1 MSAAH
6 LYRTLVIDDDV
17 CIHKIFGSM
26 LSPALI
32 QPPPVNPLGAA
43 AADAAHPRATFPV
56 FEIDSAFSG
65 EQGLAYVQ
73 KALAEKRPYAM
84 AFVDMRMTTG
94 WDGIQTIGEI
104 WKECSDLQIIICTAH
119 TDFTWHD
126 IIKQFG
132 HTDRLL
138 VLKKPFE
145 VMDVRQ
151 LAYALAE
158 KWNLFNQARSH
169 LQRLQKLVTRRTAKL
184 RKTNLSLQHKIAQL
198 KKAQEEQQQAEQQ
211 RRMMEMQLR
220 QAQKLES
227 VGHLAAGIAHE
238 INTPTQYIG
247 DNIRFLEKSFARVI
261 PLLRRQEPLLRAVKA
276 GEPTAALVAEVEQ
289 TLAQCDLEFL
299 LAETP
304 RAIEQSLEGIH
315 NVARIVRAMR
325 DFSHPGTGEKIEIDL
340 NQAVE
345 NTLVVA
351 ANEWKY
357 VATLVKDLQPDL
369 PHVLA
374 LPGELNQVILN
385 LVVNAAHA
393 IADVVGDG
401 SGGKGTITISTR
413 RCGDWAEIHVRD
425 TGTGIPEEIRDKV
438 FDPFFT
444 TRPIGKGTGQGL
456 AIARSVIVGRHN
468 GALSFQTRVGIG
480 TLFTI
485 RLPIQAAHAD
495 QPAREAA

>member
-1 MSAAH
+1 VSAAH
-6 LYRTLVIDDDV
+6 PYRILIIDDDA
-17 CIHKIFGSM
+17 CIHKVIESM
-26 LSPALI
+26 LSAQLI
-32 QPPPVNPLGAA
+32 PPPPAPPAA
-43 AADAAHPRATFPV
+43 PDAPAEPIPPATFPV

-65 EQGLAYVQ
+65 EEGLSRVQ

-84 AFVDMRMTTG
+84 AFVDMRMKAG
-94 WDGIQTIGEI
+94 WNGIQTIGHF
-104 WKECSDLQIIICTAH
+104 WKECPDLQIIICTAH
-119 TDFTWHD
+119 ADFTWHD
-126 IIKQFG
+126 IIRRFG

-158 KWNLFNQARSH
+158 KWSLFNQARSH
-169 LQRLQKLVTRRTAKL
+169 LERLQKLVARRTAKL
-184 RKTNLSLQHKIAQL
+184 RKTNLSLQHKVAQL
-198 KKAQEEQQQAEQQ
+198 KKAHAEQKQAEQE
-211 RRMMEMQLR
+211 RRMMEIQLR

-247 DNIRFLEKSFARVI
+247 DNIRFLQKSFARVN
-261 PLLRRQEPLLRAVKA
+261 PLLRKQELLLRAVKA
-276 GEPTAALVAEVEQ
+276 NEPTTALVAEIEQ
-289 TLAQCDLEFL
+289 SVAQCDLEFL

-315 NVARIVRAMR
+315 SVARIVRAMR
-325 DFSHPGTGEKIEIDL
+325 DFSHPGTGEKVETDL

-357 VATLVKDLQPDL
+357 VATLVKDLQPGL
-369 PHVLA
+369 PPVLA

-401 SGGKGTITISTR
+401 TNGKGTITVSTR
-413 RCGDWAEIHVRD
+413 RCGDWVEIHVRD

-456 AIARSVIVGRHN
+456 AIARGVIVGRHH
-468 GALSFQTRVGIG
+468 GTLSFQTRAGIG
-480 TLFTI
+480 TVFTI
-485 RLPIQAAHAD
+485 RLPLQAAQIA